1 MLVCWIF
8 ERWKNLL
15 SKIYRKNFWKNI
27 WNDSRTSAIIII
39 INHFT
44 NIIIIIIICKNNFA
58 ICNVLINFT
67 KDAINK
73 WTYEARH
80 STIKSSCIER
90 KRERERFVS
99 KLLVTLNNLL
109 DRAFRCITSY
119 LDYERSTL
127 LCHDV
132 NLIEVINEG
141 YIKVEHLFHSNFS
154 SFFREIR
161 SFSSR

>member
-1 MLVCWIF
+1 MIQETRCTIM
-8 ERWKNLL
+8 
-15 SKIYRKNFWKNI
+15 
-27 WNDSRTSAIIII
+27 II
-39 INHFT
+39 INNFT
-44 NIIIIIIICKNNFA
+44 NITIIIICNYNFA

-73 WTYEARH
+73 WTYLVIGRLNQAVSRER
-80 STIKSSCIER
+80 ER
-90 KRERERFVS
+90 KRERFVS

-154 SFFREIR
+154 SFFVREIR
-161 SFSSR
+161 SFRAKN